1 MTQSQEELY
10 RQESNVVAR
19 RVGGETLLVPTRAK
33 TVDAATRAAQLYVL
47 NETGERMWQWLADP
61 NTTTDLARKLMRE
74 FEVTEQAAL
83 DDAENFLR
91 SLEAAG
97 LVVRTQNGS

>member
-1 MTQSQEELY
+1 MTESQEELY
-10 RQESNVVAR
+10 RQEPDVVAR
-19 RVGGETLLVPTRAK
+19 SVGGETLLVPTRAK

-61 NTTTDLARKLMRE
+61 NTPTELARKLMRE

-83 DDAENFLR
+83 DDAETFVR

-97 LVVRTQNGS
+97 LVARTQNGS

>member
-1 MTQSQEELY
+1 MTESKEGRY
-10 RQESNVVAR
+10 RQEANVVAR

-33 TVDAATRAAQLYVL
+33 TVDPATRAAQLYVL

-61 NTTTDLARKLMRE
+61 NTAADLARKLMRE
-74 FEVTEQAAL
+74 FEVTEPAAL
-83 DDAENFLR
+83 DDAEKFLQ

-97 LVVRTQNGS
+97 LVVRT

>member
-1 MTQSQEELY
+1 MTESHEEVY
-10 RQESNVVAR
+10 RQEPNVVAR

-33 TVDAATRAAQLYVL
+33 TVDAASRAAQLYVL
-47 NETGERMWQWLADP
+47 NETGEQMWEWLAHP
-61 NTTTDLARKLMRE
+61 NTTADLARKLMRE
-74 FEVTEQAAL
+74 FEVTEQAAI
-83 DDAENFLR
+83 DDAETFVR

>member
-10 RQESNVVAR
+10 LQEPNVVAR

>member
-1 MTQSQEELY
+1 MTASQEEQY
-10 RQESNVVAR
+10 RQEANVVAR

-33 TVDAATRAAQLYVL
+33 TVDAASRAAQLYVL

-61 NTTTDLARKLMRE
+61 NTTADLARKLMRE

-83 DDAENFLR
+83 DDAETFVR

-97 LVVRTQNGS
+97 LVVRTQNGN

>member
-10 RQESNVVAR
+10 RQEPNVVAR